1 MIEFG
6 TVPAAV
12 NITIGSDSAT
22 ESLGLV
28 TKGATVTFDPGATGT
43 SWSYDDASGNFTVTK
58 EADFSGGDVT
68 FSVSLGDRVTSTVHT
83 IAVSSK
89 NMYESG
95 SGIEGDPYVV
105 IDADQFTAT
114 LHTYPAAH
122 VKLTEDIAVSDWE
135 TIPAFSGSLDGG
147 GHTVEGL
154 TAPFVATLTGAVK
167 NVKFSGVNISAGK
180 SACGAV
186 ANLLDGHVEG
196 VAVTG
201 TLSAESGASSA
212 DTGFG
217 AIAGQAQGSSVIN
230 NCYVNV
236 TMTTNSNFA
245 TGGLVG
251 VIKASNGVTMSDS
264 TVEGSISGTISGTKL
279 GGILGRKTNTNQNSK
294 DIIKGC
300 LVTAEVKMSGEGSNM
315 IGGIFG
321 ALQGSTVSGDYVGGI
336 TIEKSAF
343 TGSVSGGNAVGG
355 IGGVCCSVRDCYVG
369 GSVQAISVSSS
380 STAAAAGISAA
391 VKGDVERCVVCGAR
405 VTGGPKGTS
414 YTAGIVNIKNG
425 NTPKTTGCAVIA
437 TTIQTGGFA
446 IYGTAAGDIT
456 ATSNYRWNVSY
467 ADASAY
473 VALDTDTYGQDG
485 VEQEPTQALF
495 ESLGYD
501 FASVWTWDAA
511 ASAPKLQKTGCD
523 DAVKIN

>member
-12 NITIGSDSAT
+12 NITMGSDSAA

-180 SACGAV
+180 SALRSRGQPARRTCRRSGR
-186 ANLLDGHVEG
+186 DG
-196 VAVTG
+196 
-201 TLSAESGASSA
+201 
-212 DTGFG
+212 
-217 AIAGQAQGSSVIN
+217 
-230 NCYVNV
+230 Y
-236 TMTTNSNFA
+236 
-245 TGGLVG
+245 
-251 VIKASNGVTMSDS
+251 
-264 TVEGSISGTISGTKL
+264 
-279 GGILGRKTNTNQNSK
+279 
-294 DIIKGC
+294 
-300 LVTAEVKMSGEGSNM
+300 
-315 IGGIFG
+315 
-321 ALQGSTVSGDYVGGI
+321 
-336 TIEKSAF
+336 
-343 TGSVSGGNAVGG
+343 AVGG
-355 IGGVCCSVRDCYVG
+355 IGCIVSRYGLRSHCRTGAGFVRH
-369 GSVQAISVSSS
+369 Q
-380 STAAAAGISAA
+380 
-391 VKGDVERCVVCGAR
+391 
-405 VTGGPKGTS
+405 
-414 YTAGIVNIKNG
+414 
-425 NTPKTTGCAVIA
+425 
-437 TTIQTGGFA
+437 
-446 IYGTAAGDIT
+446 
-456 ATSNYRWNVSY
+456 
-467 ADASAY
+467 
-473 VALDTDTYGQDG
+473 
-485 VEQEPTQALF
+485 
-495 ESLGYD
+495 
-501 FASVWTWDAA
+501 
-511 ASAPKLQKTGCD
+511 
-523 DAVKIN
+523 

>member
-1 MIEFG
+1 M
-6 TVPAAV
+6 
-12 NITIGSDSAT
+12 
-22 ESLGLV
+22 
-28 TKGATVTFDPGATGT
+28 TFH
-43 SWSYDDASGNFTVTK
+43 
-58 EADFSGGDVT
+58 
-68 FSVSLGDRVTSTVHT
+68 VSLGDRVTSTVHT
-83 IAVSSK
+83 IAVTSK

-105 IDADQFTAT
+105 VDADQFTAT

-122 VKLTEDIAVSDWE
+122 VKLTENISVSNWE
-135 TIPAFSGSLDGG
+135 TITSFTGSLDGG

-154 TAPFVATLTGAVK
+154 TAPFVATLTGTVK
-167 NVKFSGVNISAGK
+167 NVKLSGVNISAGK

-201 TLSAESGASSA
+201 TLSAESGASSG

-217 AIAGQAQGSSVIN
+217 AVAGQAQGKSVID

-251 VIKASNGVTMSDS
+251 VIKGTNGVTMSNS
-264 TVEGSISGTISGTKL
+264 TVEGSISGAISGTKL
-279 GGILGRKTNTNQNSK
+279 GGILGRKTNANQNSK
-294 DIIKGC
+294 DIITGC
-300 LVTAEVKMSGEGSNM
+300 LVTAEVKMTGEGSNM

-321 ALQGSTVSGDYVGGI
+321 ALQGATVSGDYVGGI

-369 GSVQAISVSSS
+369 GSVQAVSVSSS

-391 VKGDVERCVVCGAR
+391 VKGDVVRCVVYGAR
-405 VTGGPKGTS
+405 VTGGPKGS
-414 YTAGIVNIKNG
+414 SFTAGIVNVKNG
-425 NTPKTTGCAVIA
+425 NAPKATGCAVIA
-437 TTIQTGGFA
+437 TTVQTGGFA
-446 IYGTAAGDIT
+446 IYGTASGDIT

-473 VALDTDTYGQDG
+473 IPLDADTYGQDG
-485 VEQEPTQALF
+485 TEQEPTQSLF
-495 ESLGYD
+495 EELGYD
-501 FASVWTWDAA
+501 FSSVWTWDAA
-511 ASAPKLQKTGCD
+511 ASAPKLQKAGCD

>member
-1 MIEFG
+1 M
-6 TVPAAV
+6 
-12 NITIGSDSAT
+12 
-22 ESLGLV
+22 
-28 TKGATVTFDPGATGT
+28 
-43 SWSYDDASGNFTVTK
+43 
-58 EADFSGGDVT
+58 
-68 FSVSLGDRVTSTVHT
+68 
-83 IAVSSK
+83 
-89 NMYESG
+89 
-95 SGIEGDPYVV
+95 
-105 IDADQFTAT
+105 
-114 LHTYPAAH
+114 
-122 VKLTEDIAVSDWE
+122 
-135 TIPAFSGSLDGG
+135 
-147 GHTVEGL
+147 
-154 TAPFVATLTGAVK
+154 
-167 NVKFSGVNISAGK
+167 
-180 SACGAV
+180 
-186 ANLLDGHVEG
+186 
-196 VAVTG
+196 
-201 TLSAESGASSA
+201 
-212 DTGFG
+212 
-217 AIAGQAQGSSVIN
+217 
-230 NCYVNV
+230 
-236 TMTTNSNFA
+236 
-245 TGGLVG
+245 
-251 VIKASNGVTMSDS
+251 
-264 TVEGSISGTISGTKL
+264 
-279 GGILGRKTNTNQNSK
+279 
-294 DIIKGC
+294 
-300 LVTAEVKMSGEGSNM
+300 
-315 IGGIFG
+315 
-321 ALQGSTVSGDYVGGI
+321 
-336 TIEKSAF
+336 
-343 TGSVSGGNAVGG
+343 GG

-414 YTAGIVNIKNG
+414 YTAGIVNVKNG